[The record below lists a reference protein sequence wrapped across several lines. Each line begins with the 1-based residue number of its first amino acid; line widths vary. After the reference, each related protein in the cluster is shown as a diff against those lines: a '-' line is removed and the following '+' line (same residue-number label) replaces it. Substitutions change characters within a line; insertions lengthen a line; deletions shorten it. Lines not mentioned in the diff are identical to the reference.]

1 MLRIAMPKGRLL
13 KQCRALFDKIGFDLS
28 AMDREKRKLM
38 FSFPEYGFE
47 VMVVKPMDVPVY
59 VEYGV
64 ADLGVAGK
72 DVILEE
78 KSDVYEPLDLG
89 FGHCRMVVAQP
100 KGIELPRYG
109 LGLKVATKYPCIA
122 EYHYSKKGIPVE
134 IIQLYGSVELAPL
147 VGLAHQIVDIVET
160 GTTLRE
166 NNLEEVETIFEITAR
181 LIVNR
186 SSMRL
191 KYKRISELISAI
203 EKGLPV

>member
-78 KSDVYEPLDLG
+78 RSDVYEPLDLG
-89 FGHCRMVVAQP
+89 FGYCRMVVAQP
-100 KGIELPRYG
+100 KGIELPKYG
-109 LGLKVATKYPCIA
+109 LGLKVATKYPRIA

>member
-13 KQCRALFDKIGFDLS
+13 KQCRTLFDKIGFDLS

-109 LGLKVATKYPCIA
+109 LGLKVATKYPRIA